1 MKAKIKKTI
10 SSILAVAA
18 AVFIIIAS
26 VLQWIPDTYYKT
38 AREAKYTI
46 NYRVLLQNSKHFEDY
61 VDRQYEEA
69 NNEKD

>member
-69 NNEKD
+69 HNEKD

>member
-46 NYRVLLQNSKHFEDY
+46 NYPVLLQNSKHFEDY
-61 VDRQYEEA
+61 VNRQYEEA
-69 NNEKD
+69 HNEKD

>member
-1 MKAKIKKTI
+1 MKKVKETI

-26 VLQWIPDTYYKT
+26 VVQWIPNTYYK
-38 AREAKYTI
+38 AGREAKYTI
-46 NYRVLLQNSKHFEDY
+46 NYRVFLQNSKHFEDY

-69 NNEKD
+69 HNEKD

>member
-1 MKAKIKKTI
+1 MKKVKKTI

-26 VLQWIPDTYYKT
+26 VIQWIPDTYYKT

-46 NYRVLLQNSKHFEDY
+46 NYTTFLQNSTHFAHY
-61 VDRQYEEA
+61 VERQNEEA
-69 NNEKD
+69 QNEKD

>member
-1 MKAKIKKTI
+1 MKAKIKKSI
-10 SSILAVAA
+10 SSILAVTA

-61 VDRQYEEA
+61 VNRQYEEA
-69 NNEKD
+69 HNEKD